1 MDHLRALDEGM
12 RFLCEDSRMLSGIC
26 VAYGTKDVYEAARLG
41 ASSLL
46 ALGPGGFRPDRKPL
60 SEASLFDLASL
71 TKLFTAV
78 LAMMLVERGK
88 LRLEECIGQI
98 DPRFV
103 NLRETSVFDVISF
116 RASLETPGRI
126 DDAPTREEALARL
139 FHVRRAP
146 TPAIRVYS
154 DINAMVIKYVVEAK
168 CSMALFDAVREL
180 ILRPAGMRDTFASVP
195 EEKRSRC
202 VCYNYEH
209 RIMRSRWILRAD
221 TPPGT
226 PHDPKA
232 LRLSPDGRDLC
243 GHAGLF
249 STCQDM
255 VRFASALLSG
265 ELLTPDSLRAI
276 GCNRTGMPH
285 GDGTYRQYLGFLCFS
300 KHPVQR
306 LSEVPSWMGAGSI
319 GLSGFTGNHLS
330 IDPDRGRFVLFLGN
344 RCHGKV
350 SHIVPPAGRALSDYG
365 LAEDGTG
372 FVPWPDGR
380 LVPSSAR
387 YVFFKDARLHAP
399 IAGRM
404 RELGWL

>member
-1 MDHLRALDEGM
+1 MDPLRALQENM

-26 VAYGTKDVYEAARLG
+26 VAYGTKDAHETARFG
-41 ASSLL
+41 ASSELL
-46 ALGPGGFRPDRKPL
+46 LGPGGFIPDRRRLAEK
-60 SEASLFDLASL
+60 SLFDLASL

-78 LAMMLVERGK
+78 LTMMLVERGR
-88 LRLEECIGQI
+88 LRLDECVGRI
-98 DPRFV
+98 DPRFAH
-103 NLRETSVFDVISF
+103 LRAVSVFDVLSF
-116 RASLETPGRI
+116 RVSLETSGRI
-126 DDAPTREEALARL
+126 DDAPTREEALRRL
-139 FHVRRAP
+139 FGVRPAP

-154 DINAMVIKYVVEAK
+154 DINAMVVKYVVEAK
-168 CSMALFDAVREL
+168 SGMAFSDAVYEW
-180 ILRPAGMRDTFASVP
+180 ILRPSGMENTYAAVP
-195 EEKRSRC
+195 ESERPRC

-221 TPPGT
+221 TPRGV

-232 LRLSPDGRDLC
+232 LRLSMGGRDLC

-249 STCQDM
+249 STCGDM

-265 ELLTPDSLRAI
+265 ELIRPDTLREI
-276 GCNRTGMPH
+276 GRNRTGMPH

-300 KHPVQR
+300 KHPCQR
-306 LSEVPSWMGAGSI
+306 LSEVPEWMGESSV

-330 IDPDRGRFVLFLGN
+330 IDPEQGRFVLFLGN

-350 SHIVPPAGRALSDYG
+350 SHILPPQGKTLVDYG
-365 LAEDGTG
+365 LLEDGSG
-372 FVPWPDGR
+372 LVLWPDGR
-380 LVPSSAR
+380 RVPSSAR
-387 YVFFKDARLHAP
+387 YVYWKDARLHAP